1 MNFTI
6 KPPEGC
12 KVEDIKIESK
22 MTNDTVETKL
32 TYPNGFTV
40 TSVIN
45 ENGQVVTPSGDL
57 IDLGNGVF
65 PNSELKVTF
74 PFFETTNELLS

>member
-1 MNFTI
+1 MVKYSYQNNVQWKNFTI

-12 KVEDIKIESK
+12 KIEDIKIESK
-22 MTNDTVETKL
+22 MMNGRVETKL

-45 ENGQVVTPSGDL
+45 ENGQVVTPSGNL
-57 IDLGNGVF
+57 IDLGNVVF
-65 PNSELKVTF
+65 QIPN
-74 PFFETTNELLS
+74 